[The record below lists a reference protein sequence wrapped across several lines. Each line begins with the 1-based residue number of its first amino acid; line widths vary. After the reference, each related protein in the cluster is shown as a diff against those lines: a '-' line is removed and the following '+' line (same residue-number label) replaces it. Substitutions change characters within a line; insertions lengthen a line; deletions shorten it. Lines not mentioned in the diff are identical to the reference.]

1 MKKSVIGFIFSIIAA
16 FIYIIALIIII
27 TVVDIRR
34 GGSGAEPVVVLS
46 AASVIL
52 ALAAMKNNIKAENE
66 ENSLKTISM
75 IISDVVTLMGV
86 GTATIFSLELWG

>member
-1 MKKSVIGFIFSIIAA
+1 M
-16 FIYIIALIIII
+16 
-27 TVVDIRR
+27 
-34 GGSGAEPVVVLS
+34 VVLS